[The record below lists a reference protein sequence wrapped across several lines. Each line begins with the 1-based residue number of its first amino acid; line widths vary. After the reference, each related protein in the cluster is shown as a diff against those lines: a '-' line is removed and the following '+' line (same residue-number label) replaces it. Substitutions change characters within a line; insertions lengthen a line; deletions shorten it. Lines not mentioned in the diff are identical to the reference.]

1 MPSTELAQRADSS
14 VTQADAARISK
25 SKLVPEHIAD
35 DAASVEYMMR
45 IGEALG
51 IAPVSAFQHIYVFP
65 DGKGRLRAGMS
76 AHLMQALAIAAG
88 HTVHVEGNALKATA
102 ILIRKTTTEELHR
115 FNAMRD
121 IERQQKQTVLDNL
134 QRLFDMQRNQIR
146 GQIEDLK
153 MLAELGGEGIAE
165 EIKRL
170 QRQLL
175 ELPKKYDFEAL
186 REQVTETSFDLSK
199 MVRFKSEWTKARA
212 NDAGLSEKGT
222 WQSYGPEMLKAR
234 AKSSVVRDGAIDVI
248 LGIKRIMNDLG
259 LEFSDE
265 MDDEIAVNNVLY
277 PPEELG
283 AEVDADGVPIQG
295 RVVNVTASGVSKTQD
310 RLVQAARKIID
321 GKPAA
326 EVREAVLKTLKADL
340 PQDEKVSR
348 LDAFNKAIG
357 EAGRG
362 GEEVMQGDESWTLS
376 AYLEGAIHTVRT
388 TDETRHEDEEEG
400 TK

>member
-1 MPSTELAQRADSS
+1 MTSTELAQRADSS

-35 DAASVEYMMR
+35 DPASVEYMMR

-65 DGKGRLRAGMS
+65 DKGGRLKAGLS

-102 ILIRKTTTEELHR
+102 ILIRKTTMEDLHR
-115 FNAMRD
+115 FNAMREV
-121 IERQQKQTVLDNL
+121 ERQQKETVLDNT
-134 QRLFDMQRNQIR
+134 QRLFDIQRNQIR
-146 GQIEDLK
+146 AQIEDLK
-153 MLAELGGEGIAE
+153 LLAELGGEGIEE
-165 EIKRL
+165 EIKKL

-175 ELPKKYDFEAL
+175 DLRSKYDFDEL
-186 REQVTETSFDLSK
+186 RKQVSETDFDLAK
-199 MVRFKSEWTKARA
+199 MVRFKSEWTKQRA
-212 NDAGLSEKGT
+212 NDAGLANKDV
-222 WQSYGPEMLKAR
+222 WMSYGPEMLKAR
-234 AKSSVVRDGAIDVI
+234 AKASVVRDGAIDVI
-248 LGIKRIMNDLG
+248 LGIKRIMKDLG
-259 LEFSDE
+259 LEFSSE
-265 MDDEIAVNNVLY
+265 MDDEIALDNVLY
-277 PPEELG
+277 APEELDV
-283 AEVDADGVPIQG
+283 EVNEDGVPIQG

-310 RLVQAARKIID
+310 RLVVVARKMID
-321 GKPAA
+321 GKSAA
-326 EVREAVLKTLKADL
+326 EVREIALKTLKGDL

-348 LDAFNKAIG
+348 LDAFHKAVN